1 MVTSR
6 ESVGAYWEQF
16 NRRLWLE
23 DVCWQLKELE
33 DGWSTWLEHVV
44 VTLWSGDIERRFF
57 DSLTGRIVPDSA
69 CKCTILIDEFDG
81 KTGVVADINWKGF
94 ITWKSHLKVL
104 SCFLKI
110 ILSTAADISLIYGSE
125 IVFIYMKC
133 SLIIEIISNIV
144 QGIEMSASY

>member
-1 MVTSR
+1 MLAAEGTR
-6 ESVGAYWEQF
+6 G
-16 NRRLWLE
+16 
-23 DVCWQLKELE
+23 
-33 DGWSTWLEHVV
+33 WLEHVV

-104 SCFLKI
+104 SCFFEDYLVYSCRYQAWFMVQK
-110 ILSTAADISLIYGSE
+110 LYL
-125 IVFIYMKC
+125 FIWKY
-133 SLIIEIISNIV
+133 SLIIKNYIKYSSRYRDVCIV
-144 QGIEMSASY
+144 LKYLIFSPIMSGVQFSDIDKSR